1 MAEEKSGVLVAGRAV
16 EICANID
23 DMTGEDLGAA
33 MELLLEAGALDVWFE
48 QIQMKKNRPAVK
60 LCALALTEDKERI
73 AELVLRHTTTL
84 GVRMN
89 EVERLMLARE
99 VRTIETRFGNVRVK
113 RGTLGGEVI
122 KEMPEYDDVR
132 RIARETGLSMSA
144 VRAAVAED
152 AEIQTL

>member
-1 MAEEKSGVLVAGRAV
+1 MAEEKSGGLVAGRAV

-33 MELLLEAGALDVWFE
+33 MELLLSAGALDVWFE

-60 LCALALTEDKERI
+60 LCALALPEDKERI

-99 VRTIETRFGNVRVK
+99 VRTIERDAR
-113 RGTLGGEVI
+113 
-122 KEMPEYDDVR
+122 VR
-132 RIARETGLSMSA
+132 RREEDSARDGAFDERRARGGGGRCGNSDTL
-144 VRAAVAED
+144 RAAS
-152 AEIQTL
+152 TSS

>member
-1 MAEEKSGVLVAGRAV
+1 MAEEKSGGLVAGRAV

-33 MELLLEAGALDVWFE
+33 MELLLDAGALDVWFE

-60 LCALALTEDKERI
+60 LCALALPEDKERI
-73 AELVLRHTTTL
+73 AELMLRHTTTL
-84 GVRMN
+84 GVRMS

-99 VRTIETRFGNVRVK
+99 VRTVETRFGNVRVK
-113 RGTLGGEVI
+113 RGRLGGEVI

-144 VRAAVAED
+144 VRAVVAED

>member
-1 MAEEKSGVLVAGRAV
+1 MAEEKSGGLVAGRAV
-16 EICANID
+16 KISANID

-60 LCALALTEDKERI
+60 FCALALPEAQARV
-73 AELVLRHTTTL
+73 AELMLRHTTTL
-84 GVRMN
+84 GVRMS

-99 VRTIETRFGNVRVK
+99 IRTVGTRFGNVRVK
-113 RGTLGGEVI
+113 RGTLGGDVI

-132 RIARETGLSMSA
+132 RIARETGLPMSA

-152 AEIQTL
+152 AEIQTF

>member
-1 MAEEKSGVLVAGRAV
+1 MAEDVSGGLVKGRAA
-16 EICANID
+16 EISANID
-23 DMTGEDLGAA
+23 DMTGEDLGAV
-33 MELLLEAGALDVWFE
+33 MELLLAAGALDVWFE
-48 QIQMKKNRPAVK
+48 HIQMKKNRPAVK
-60 LCALALTEDKERI
+60 FCVLVRPDETERF

-84 GVRMN
+84 GVRMS

-113 RGTLGGEVI
+113 RGTLSGEVI

>member
-1 MAEEKSGVLVAGRAV
+1 MAEEKSGGLVAGRAV
-16 EICANID
+16 EISANID

-60 LCALALTEDKERI
+60 FCALALPEDKARV
-73 AELVLRHTTTL
+73 AELMLRHTTTL
-84 GVRMN
+84 GVRMS

-99 VRTIETRFGNVRVK
+99 IRTVGTRFGNVRVK
-113 RGTLGGEVI
+113 RGTLCGDVI

-132 RIARETGLSMSA
+132 RIARETGLPMSA

-152 AEIQTL
+152 AEIQTF

>member
-1 MAEEKSGVLVAGRAV
+1 MTEEISGGLVKGRAV

-33 MELLLEAGALDVWFE
+33 MELLLDAGALDVWFE
-48 QIQMKKNRPAVK
+48 PIQMKKNRPAVK
-60 LCALALTEDKERI
+60 FCALALPEDKERI
-73 AELVLRHTTTL
+73 AELTLRHTTTL
-84 GVRMN
+84 GVRLR

-99 VRTIETRFGNVRVK
+99 SRAVKTRFGSVRVK
-113 RGTLGGEVI
+113 RGLFGGDVI

-132 RIARETGLSMSA
+132 RIARETGLPMSA

>member
-1 MAEEKSGVLVAGRAV
+1 MAEEKSGGLVAGRAV
-16 EICANID
+16 EIYANID

-60 LCALALTEDKERI
+60 FCALALPEDKARV
-73 AELVLRHTTTL
+73 AELMLRHTTTL
-84 GVRMN
+84 GVRMS
-89 EVERLMLARE
+89 EVERLMLARDI
-99 VRTIETRFGNVRVK
+99 RTVGTRFGNVRVK
-113 RGTLGGEVI
+113 RGTLGGDVI

-132 RIARETGLSMSA
+132 RIARETGLPMSA

-152 AEIQTL
+152 AEIQTF

>member
-1 MAEEKSGVLVAGRAV
+1 MAEEKSGGLVAGRAV
-16 EICANID
+16 EISANID

-60 LCALALTEDKERI
+60 FCTLALPEDKARV
-73 AELVLRHTTTL
+73 AELMLRHTTTL
-84 GVRMN
+84 GVRMS

-99 VRTIETRFGNVRVK
+99 IRTVGTRFGNVRVK
-113 RGTLGGEVI
+113 RGTLGGDVI

-132 RIARETGLSMSA
+132 RIARETGLPMSA

-152 AEIQTL
+152 AEIQTF

>member
-1 MAEEKSGVLVAGRAV
+1 MAEEKSGGLMKGRAV

-60 LCALALTEDKERI
+60 FCLLALPEDKARM
-73 AELVLRHTTTL
+73 AELMLRHTTTL
-84 GVRMN
+84 GVRMRD
-89 EVERLMLARE
+89 VERLMLARE
-99 VRTIETRFGNVRVK
+99 SRTVETRFGNVRVK
-113 RGTLGGEVI
+113 RGLLDGEAI
-122 KEMPEYDDVR
+122 KEMPECDDVKK
-132 RIARETGLSMSA
+132 IARETGLSMSA

-152 AEIQTL
+152 AEI